1 MDFYDR
7 VQPGDLMQAA
17 AIEAWFVYNT
27 AVLRDMLPRLPMPK
41 PEKQA
46 VAGL

>member
-1 MDFYDR
+1 

-27 AVLRDMLPRLPMPK
+27 AIRKEMMPRIPAPK
-41 PEKQA
+41 AEK
-46 VAGL
+46 